1 MKEITEA
8 IKGASHTIWDQNIRH
23 NLYWK
28 ELGLLDSSA
37 TNEKFNRYRY
47 HISLRKTSHYARKK

>member
-1 MKEITEA
+1 MTDITKA
-8 IKGASHTIWDQNIRH
+8 IKGASLTVWDEKIPGNAH
-23 NLYWK
+23 WDK
-28 ELGLLDSSA
+28 HGLLDSSA